1 MSKNIER
8 VLDVNPYTTSGRGS
22 RSWFLPKS
30 LLNSRVRRVLT
41 WKRLSSASR
50 NVAVDGLIKVVDV
63 GETQPEVAQR
73 PVYGLSQSVRH

>member
-22 RSWFLPKS
+22 RFLVPAELIVEFACAES
-30 LLNSRVRRVLT
+30 IDVEEVVVGESY
-41 WKRLSSASR
+41 
-50 NVAVDGLIKVVDV
+50 VAVDGLIKVVDV